1 LREIIRN
8 FQGRFKD
15 SGTTLLANC
24 ASFLSCDRQRKANF
38 MAKQTKITI
47 ETDSLLIFRGRN
59 SSRAWCPRC
68 KTEGETIALEN
79 LGVMS
84 NLDRVALE
92 KWLESGELHR
102 WQTVEGSAL
111 ICLNSLLARVQ
122 NGVQNNKDRLTVT
135 GGPL

>member
-1 LREIIRN
+1 M
-8 FQGRFKD
+8 
-15 SGTTLLANC
+15 LANC

-102 WQTVEGSAL
+102 WQTVEGLAL

-122 NGVQNNKDRLTVT
+122 NNKDRLTVI
-135 GGPL
+135 GRPL